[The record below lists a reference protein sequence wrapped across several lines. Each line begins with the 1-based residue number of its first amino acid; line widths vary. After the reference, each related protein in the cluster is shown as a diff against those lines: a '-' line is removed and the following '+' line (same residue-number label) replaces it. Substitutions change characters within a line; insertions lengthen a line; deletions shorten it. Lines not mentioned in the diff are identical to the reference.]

1 MHENEMAERRLAV
14 ISITILVAFLIIVA
28 RLLFLQVIMGREYV
42 AIATE
47 NKIREVPIDAVRGG
61 VYDRNGTLMIGN
73 RASYVV
79 AMTDVQAA
87 MDDDDIR
94 QQKDT
99 VKKLAAMLGMTPE
112 QVKLRLENKNIDP
125 YKPVP
130 IKEDVSE
137 QVAVSI
143 KEHQLEFPHV
153 IIEGKP
159 VREYPQGNVGAHI
172 LGYLGEVT
180 GDELKQKKFSK
191 YNLGDVIGREGV
203 ELSYENELAGNN
215 GKQRIEVNAAGYPVA
230 SMDVKKPSPGKD
242 ITMTIDAN
250 LQALSENLLAQALE
264 QARQAYDTTSKKDY
278 NAPAGAVV
286 VMNPNNGEIYA
297 LASQPTYDPRLFTN
311 GISDA
316 DWKALNDPA
325 NHYPLNNRAVT
336 NSFPPGSTI
345 KAMMA
350 SAAMQEGIASSQ
362 SEYNCTGKWTG
373 AGDQWPQF
381 CWLPEGHGKLTLD
394 EGIVQSCDTVFYE
407 IGLAFYKSIGVKG
420 EKMQDYLY
428 RFGLGKP
435 TGVDLPGED
444 GGRIPTKA
452 WKKTWNKNDPEYQIW
467 YPGDSTNM
475 AIGQGDVLATPLQM
489 ACAYSAIANGGTLYR
504 PHIVKRVTTPGGKV
518 VEDIKSHKVRNVGV
532 DPEII
537 GIVQDDLR
545 QVVSNGTAKT
555 AFEGFPLDSIPIAGK
570 TGSAESYGKQANAW
584 FAAYAPANKPQYVV
598 IVMIEEGGHGVSAA
612 APVARKIFDNIY
624 GLTSD
629 ASIRIESTVD

>member
-1 MHENEMAERRLAV
+1 MAQRRLAV
-14 ISITILVAFLIIVA
+14 ITVTILVAFVIIVA
-28 RLLFLQVIMGREYV
+28 RLLFLQVIKGQEYV

-61 VYDRNGTLMIGN
+61 VYDRNGVLMIGN

-87 MDDDDIR
+87 MDDEEIR
-94 QQKDT
+94 QQRAT
-99 VKKLAAMLGMTPE
+99 ILKLAGALGMTPE
-112 QVKLRLENKNIDP
+112 QVKLRLSNKNIDP

-130 IKEDVSE
+130 IKVDVPESI
-137 QVAVSI
+137 AVYI

-159 VREYPQGNVGAHI
+159 VREYPRGSVGAHI

-180 GDELKQKKFSK
+180 GEELKQKKFSQ

-203 ELSYENELAGNN
+203 ELSYEKELAGNN
-215 GKQRIEVNAAGYPVA
+215 GKQRIEVNAAGYPVS
-230 SMDVKKPSPGKD
+230 SMIVKKPSPGQD
-242 ITMTIDAN
+242 VTMTIDAN
-250 LQALSENLLAQALE
+250 LQAQSENLLAQALE
-264 QARQAYDTTSKKDY
+264 QARQAYDVSSQMDY
-278 NAPAGAVV
+278 NAPSGAVV

-297 LASQPTYDPRLFTN
+297 LASQPSYDPRLFTN
-311 GISDA
+311 GISDV

-345 KAMMA
+345 KPFIA

-373 AGDQWPQF
+373 AGDQWPQS
-381 CWLPEGHGKLTLD
+381 CWLAGGHGKISFD

-407 IGLAFYKSIGVKG
+407 IGYAFYKSIGVKG

-444 GGRIPTKA
+444 GGRIPTKD
-452 WKKTWNKNDPEYQIW
+452 WKKKWNKNDSEYQVW

-489 ACAYSAIANGGTLYR
+489 AVAYSAIANGGTVYK
-504 PHIVKRVTTPGGKV
+504 PHIVKRIATPAGKV
-518 VEDIKSHKVRNVGV
+518 IADAKGEKVRSVGV
-532 DPEII
+532 DPAII
-537 GIVQDDLR
+537 NIVKDDLQ
-545 QVVSNGTAKT
+545 QVISDGTGKT
-555 AFEGFPLDSIPIAGK
+555 AFDGFPLDSIPVAGK

-598 IVMIEEGGHGVSAA
+598 VVMIEEGGHGVSAA
-612 APVARKIFDNIY
+612 APVARKIFDSLY
-624 GLTSD
+624 GLTSESD
-629 ASIRIESTVD
+629 IRIESTVD